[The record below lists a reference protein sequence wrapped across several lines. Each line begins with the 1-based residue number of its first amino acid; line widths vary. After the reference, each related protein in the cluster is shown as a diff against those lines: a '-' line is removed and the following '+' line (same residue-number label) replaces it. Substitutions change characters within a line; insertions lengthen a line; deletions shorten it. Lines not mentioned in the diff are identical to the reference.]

1 MHIRAAVAARKHIF
15 AEKPVAVDVPGAK
28 TVLEAC
34 TEARRHRLSI
44 VSGLCWRYHLGKRA
58 TMARIHDG
66 AVGDIVAIH
75 TSYNTGT
82 LWNRAREQGWSDME
96 FQMRNWLYYTW
107 LSGDHIVEQHI
118 HSLDKVAWAM
128 RDTYPTKAVGLGGR
142 QVRTGPEFGHIFD
155 HHAVVFEYANGA
167 KCFSFTRQQAG
178 CANDVNDYILGTQG
192 KCNMMAHRITGRN
205 EWSYPAA
212 QNRQDPDMYQNEHNE
227 LFRSIRRG
235 EPINNGEWMTKSTLM
250 AIMGRMA
257 TYTGQE
263 ITWDRLM
270 ESTQNLSPQRYA
282 WGEMPTPEVA
292 KPGVTRFS

>member
-1 MHIRAAVAARKHIF
+1 
-15 AEKPVAVDVPGAK
+15 
-28 TVLEAC
+28 
-34 TEARRHRLSI
+34 
-44 VSGLCWRYHLGKRA
+44 
-58 TMARIHDG
+58 
-66 AVGDIVAIH
+66 
-75 TSYNTGT
+75 
-82 LWNRAREQGWSDME
+82 
-96 FQMRNWLYYTW
+96 
-107 LSGDHIVEQHI
+107 
-118 HSLDKVAWAM
+118 VAWAL
-128 RDTYPTKAVGLGGR
+128 RDTYPVKAVGLGGR

-155 HHAVVFEYANGA
+155 HHAVVFEYESGV

-212 QNRQDPDMYQNEHNE
+212 QNRRDPDMYQNEHNE
-227 LFRSIRRG
+227 LFASIRRG

-263 ITWDRLM
+263 ITWERLM
-270 ESTQNLSPQRYA
+270 ESRENLSPARYA
-282 WGEMPTPEVA
+282 WGNLPTPEVA